1 MDSSREIN
9 RKQLLALLLFRRR
22 LKRRQKNRLIWVH
35 PINQKREDVGAFY
48 TLFPDLR
55 NDEEKFFNYFRM
67 SISSFDEL
75 HARLKDNIQR
85 KNTKMRN
92 CIQPV
97 EMLDITLR

>member
-1 MDSSREIN
+1 MNRE
-9 RKQLLALLLFRRR
+9 QLLALLLFRRR
-22 LKRRQKNRLIWVH
+22 LKRKRKNRLIWVH
-35 PINQKREDVGAFY
+35 PINKRREEVGAFY

-75 HARLKDNIQR
+75 HNLLKSHIQR
-85 KNTKMRN
+85 ENTRLRN

-97 EMLDITLR
+97 EMLAITLR